1 MTGEGDKTGTP
12 ILRLAVAGQE
22 WVATIDTG
30 FNGDLELP
38 DTLAPHFTLKF
49 VAESV
54 TTLAGGKVIVED
66 IYSVQFPFDGEI
78 VQAEASFAPTDGI
91 LIGTGCGVTA
101 SKSTSSPAPSCSKR
115 SYPPDPP
122 PRLHSSARPATM
134 NLRPPRRVPPD
145 ARPL

>member
-91 LIGTGCGVTA
+91 LIGTGLLRRHRLEINFVARTVLLE
-101 SKSTSSPAPSCSKR
+101 KVVPS
-115 SYPPDPP
+115 
-122 PRLHSSARPATM
+122 
-134 NLRPPRRVPPD
+134 
-145 ARPL
+145 